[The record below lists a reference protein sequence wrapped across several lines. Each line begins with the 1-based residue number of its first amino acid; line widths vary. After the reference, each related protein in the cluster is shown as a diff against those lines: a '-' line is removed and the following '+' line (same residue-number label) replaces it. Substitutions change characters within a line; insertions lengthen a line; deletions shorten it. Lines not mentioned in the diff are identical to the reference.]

1 MALTPEQFAAEAKSG
16 KLRPV
21 YYLFGEDAVAR
32 GSAVQ
37 RLKGLVSPD
46 PFNLNEL
53 DLEAA
58 EEAVSAANAPP
69 VFSDRRL
76 VILRG
81 TRLLT
86 DARRMLAEYLKDPLP
101 STTLVLQSDDKKPDG
116 KDALA
121 AAAERLG
128 GVVVFAPMGE
138 GEAAERLAS
147 EARKA
152 GLELE
157 GEAAEA
163 IVEEAGT
170 QWGILRAELDKVL
183 LYAQGRKTVS
193 RADALACLGYRR
205 TANPFDFP
213 KLVLTRKRVEA
224 LELMARLLEEG
235 VSEFQVLGNVTREL
249 NKLLKIRRM
258 RAASLPEAQIFRELR
273 LHPYYGR
280 ETIRQAEA
288 ANEARLIKSLKA
300 CAETEAAL
308 KSKSWLEPKIEL
320 ERLVARLAA

>member
-1 MALTPEQFAAEAKSG
+1 SG

-32 GSAVQ
+32 GAAVQ
-37 RLKGLVSPD
+37 KLKEWVKPD

-69 VFSDRRL
+69 VFADRRL
-76 VILRG
+76 VLLRG
-81 TRLLT
+81 TKLLADGRKT
-86 DARRMLAEYLKDPLP
+86 LAEYLADPLP

-121 AAAERLG
+121 SAADKLG
-128 GVVVFAPMGE
+128 GVVVFAPMSEEEAVSRLVAEAKKAGVDLD
-138 GEAAERLAS
+138 GEAAET
-147 EARKA
+147 
-152 GLELE
+152 
-157 GEAAEA
+157 

-183 LYAQGRKTVS
+183 LYAKDRKSVS
-193 RADALACLGYRR
+193 REDALACLGYRQA
-205 TANPFDFP
+205 ANPFDFP
-213 KLVLTRKRVEA
+213 KLVVARKRAPA

-235 VSEFQVLGNVTREL
+235 VSEFQVLSKITYEL
-249 NKLLKIRRM
+249 NRLLKARRM
-258 RAASLPEAQIFRELR
+258 RAAGVPEAQLFRELR

-280 ETIRQAEA
+280 EFLRQAESS
-288 ANEARLIKSLKA
+288 NETRLIRSLKL
-300 CAETEAAL
+300 CVETDAAL

-320 ERLVARLAA
+320 ERLVARLTA